1 MLGSLVSILHYL
13 KEGENVSSADDQQE
27 RLKIA
32 GWVVGFVDGEG
43 CFSIGINRNL
53 LMKTGWQVIPEF
65 VVTQGEKSLVSLQIL
80 RDFFEC
86 GNIFVNRRSDNHK
99 EHLHRYCVR
108 SLSDLRT
115 KIVPFFRENP
125 LKTSKRE
132 DFEKFVLVLELIEQ
146 GKHLTKEGIAEIARI
161 AETMNRRQPSRFLR
175 ILRDYTPEA

>member
-1 MLGSLVSILHYL
+1 M
-13 KEGENVSSADDQQE
+13 SSADNQQE
-27 RLKIA
+27 RLKTV

-43 CFSIGINRNL
+43 CFSISINRNL
-53 LMKTGWQVIPEF
+53 LVKTGWQVFPEF
-65 VVTQGEKSLVSLQIL
+65 VVTQGEKSITSLQSL
-80 RDFFEC
+80 QEFFGC

-115 KIVPFFRENP
+115 IIVPFFKANP

-132 DFEKFVLVLELIEQ
+132 DFDKFVEVLDRIDQ
-146 GKHLTKEGIAEIARI
+146 GKHLSKEGIAEIARI

-175 ILRDYTPEA
+175 ILRDYTPDAQ